1 MIRGI
6 AFAFAT
12 AATLAVLSIAPVLA
26 HPGHEKKVMGTVTMA
41 AADHVMMKTPDGK
54 DATIKIDKATK
65 FVKAKKAMKAS
76 DMKVG
81 MRIVVTAETLDD
93 DEQLLAKT
101 IELGQTPAS
110 K

>member
-1 MIRGI
+1 MIRRI
-6 AFAFAT
+6 AFALAT
-12 AATLAVLSIAPVLA
+12 TATLAVLPIAPVLA

-54 DATIKIDKATK
+54 DATIKIDRATK

-81 MRIVVTAETLDD
+81 MRIVVTAETLEN
-93 DEQLLAKT
+93 DEELLAKT
-101 IELGQTPAS
+101 IELGQTPPT